1 MKIAVVG
8 AGGIGGY
15 FGGRLAAAG
24 HDVWFV
30 ARGAHLQAL
39 RRDGLRIESPD
50 GDLTV
55 TPVRATDDTREIG
68 PVDVVLLCVKTWQLE
83 PAVEALK
90 PLIGT
95 GVGTGTAVVTLQ
107 NGVEAP
113 ERVAAAVGREAVL
126 PGIAKIIAR
135 VSGPGRIQHVGG
147 LGSLTFGEW
156 DNRVGERARE
166 RSGERAGD
174 RVERLREALAGASV
188 TAVVAEDVW
197 TELWAKFLFVV
208 PLGSLGAVAD
218 VPFGVLRSRPGTR
231 RLLADGMREI
241 ERVARA
247 AGIPLPDGIVASTL
261 DFVDAQPA
269 QGTTS
274 LQRDVLAGLPSEL
287 DAWTGSAVRLGA
299 RYGIATPV
307 HDVLYEV
314 LRLRE
319 EQARREHGTGDLPAS
334 GGAGTR

>member
-8 AGGIGGY
+8 TGGIGGY

-55 TPVRATDDTREIG
+55 TPVRATDDTREVG
-68 PVDVVLLCVKTWQLE
+68 PADVVLLCVKTWQLE

-95 GVGTGTAVVTLQ
+95 GTAVVTLQ

-113 ERVAAAVGREAVL
+113 EQVAAAVGRETVL

-135 VSGPGRIQHVGG
+135 LSGPGRIQHVGG
-147 LGSLTFGEW
+147 QGSLTFGEW
-156 DNRVGERARE
+156 DNLAGD
-166 RSGERAGD
+166 RAGD
-174 RVERLREALAGASV
+174 RVERLREALAEASV

-218 VPFGVLRSRPGTR
+218 APFGVLRSRPGTR

-247 AGIPLPDGIVASTL
+247 AGVRLPDGIVASTL
-261 DFVDAQPA
+261 DFIDVQPA
-269 QGTTS
+269 QGTSS
-274 LQRDVLAGLPSEL
+274 LQRDLLAGLPSEL
-287 DAWTGSAVRLGA
+287 DAWTGAAVRLGA

-319 EQARREHGTGDLPAS
+319 EQARREHGVDDLPA
-334 GGAGTR
+334 GGDAGTR